1 MPEAKMGDTVR
12 VRFVGSLEDGRVFGS
27 SSPDEP
33 FEFVLGQ
40 QSILPAFEQAVIG
53 MRVGE
58 TKKIEVPPEQGYG
71 PFRKEL
77 VFSIPRGDMPPGI
90 ALEEGKVLRLR
101 LSDGN
106 HVFATIMQVTDEK
119 IILDGND
126 PLAGRTLF
134 FEITLL
140 EIV

>member
-1 MPEAKMGDTVR
+1 MAQAKKGDTVK
-12 VRFVGSLEDGRVFGS
+12 VQYIGSLENGRIFGS
-27 SSPDEP
+27 STPNEP
-33 FEFVLGQ
+33 FEFIIGQ
-40 QSILPAFEQAVIG
+40 QSVLPAFEQAVIG
-53 MRVGE
+53 MSVGE
-58 TKKIEVPPEQGYG
+58 TRKIEVPPEEGYG

-77 VFSIPRGDMPPGI
+77 VFSIPKAEMPAEI
-90 ALEEGKVLRLR
+90 ALEEGKVLRIR

-106 HVFATIMQVTDEK
+106 YAFATIMQITEDK

-140 EIV
+140 DIA

>member
-1 MPEAKMGDTVR
+1 MAQAKPGDTVK
-12 VRFVGSLEDGRVFGS
+12 VHYVGSLEDGKIFGS
-27 SSPDEP
+27 STPNDP
-33 FEFVLGQ
+33 FEFKIGH
-40 QSILPAFEQAVIG
+40 QSVLPAFEQAVIG
-53 MRVGE
+53 MNVGE

-77 VFSIPRGDMPPGI
+77 VFSIPKAEMPAEI
-90 ALEEGKVLRLR
+90 ALEEGKVLRIR

-106 HVFATIMQVTDEK
+106 YAFATIMQITDDK

-140 EIV
+140 EIA

>member
-1 MPEAKMGDTVR
+1 MNQAKIGDR
-12 VRFVGSLEDGRVFGS
+12 VKVHYVGSLEDGKIFGS
-27 SSPDEP
+27 SSPAEP
-33 FEFVLGQ
+33 FEFIIGQ

-53 MRVGE
+53 MTVGE

-77 VFSIPRGDMPPGI
+77 VFSIPKSEMPDEI
-90 ALEEGKVLRLR
+90 ALEEGKVLRIR

-106 HVFATIMQVTDEK
+106 YAFATIMQITEDK

-134 FEITLL
+134 FDITLV
-140 EIV
+140 EII

>member
-1 MPEAKMGDTVR
+1 MAQAKTGDRVR
-12 VRFVGSLEDGRVFGS
+12 VHFVGSLEDGRVFGS
-27 SSPDEP
+27 SSRDEP
-33 FEFVLGQ
+33 FEFVIGQ

-53 MRVGE
+53 MNVGE
-58 TKKIEVPPEQGYG
+58 TRKIEVPPEQGYG

-77 VFSIPRGDMPPGI
+77 VFSIPREDMPPGI
-90 ALEEGKVLRLR
+90 ALEEGKVLRIKLN
-101 LSDGN
+101 DGN
-106 HVFATIMQVTDEK
+106 FVFATIMQITDEK

>member
-1 MPEAKMGDTVR
+1 MAQAKMGDTVK
-12 VRFVGSLEDGRVFGS
+12 VQYIGSLENGRIFGS
-27 SSPDEP
+27 STPNEP
-33 FEFVLGQ
+33 FEFIIGQ
-40 QSILPAFEQAVIG
+40 QSVLPAFEQAVIG
-53 MRVGE
+53 MSVGE
-58 TKKIEVPPEQGYG
+58 TRKIEVPPEEGYG

-77 VFSIPRGDMPPGI
+77 VFSIPKAEMPAEI
-90 ALEEGKVLRLR
+90 ALEEGKVLRIR

-106 HVFATIMQVTDEK
+106 YAFATIMQITEDK

-140 EIV
+140 DIA